1 MNARA
6 RWLGLS
12 SMLTDAVEHASIAI
26 EKIHMST
33 AQRPFEL
40 IERIPAVSA
49 PAELVHEVH
58 DAIVTNTYKQIRFWN
73 SAVQKVVQAALAEG
87 SNAPPSPTTSD
98 HD

>member
-6 RWLGLS
+6 RWLGLTT
-12 SMLTDAVEHASIAI
+12 MLTDAVEHGSIAV

-33 AQRPFEL
+33 AQIPFAI

-58 DAIVTNTYKQIRFWN
+58 DVLVTNTYKQIRLWS
-73 SAVQKVVQAALAEG
+73 SAVQKVARAALAEG
-87 SNAPPSPTTSD
+87 SNAPPPT
-98 HD
+98 HDPE